1 MKYYSER
8 KAIIN
13 KRAKEWHRANSTNP
27 KIRERSN
34 LRNKKAVDD
43 MKYWYVLSKLSR
55 QLKVSTAFLKGADI
69 KDYIETYKGVLR
81 LKRAIKN
88 HGKE

>member
-1 MKYYSER
+1 
-8 KAIIN
+8 
-13 KRAKEWHRANSTNP
+13 
-27 KIRERSN
+27 
-34 LRNKKAVDD
+34 